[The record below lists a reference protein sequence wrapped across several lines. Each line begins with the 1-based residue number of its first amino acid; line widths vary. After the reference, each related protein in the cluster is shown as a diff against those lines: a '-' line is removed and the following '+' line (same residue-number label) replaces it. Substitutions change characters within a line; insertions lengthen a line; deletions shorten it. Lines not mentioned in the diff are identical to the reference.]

1 MSLEDGLFLQVAESW
16 NLEKLY
22 LDLNRAK
29 QFNTVRDAKLSP
41 IEKTILRGLLFG
53 RSPKEIA
60 GDLYWTTS
68 SLSVEL
74 SKGLYR
80 YVESLTAR
88 EPNSVKNWRDISLW
102 LEEAGYKLS
111 PKFSYLQ
118 DVPELDNFY
127 NRTLELTTL
136 QEWIVRDRYRL
147 ITIFGWAGIGKTA
160 LAIKFVRNFQQDF
173 ECIIW
178 KNLFYNPVLEELL
191 PEILN
196 LLPQRPKIDNTL
208 SLNQQIVQLIDYLKN
223 HRCLLIFDGI
233 DSILCSDRLAG
244 FIRNEHRN
252 YSHLLQRI
260 SREAHQSCLLLTSQ
274 DEPADMLLLKSNKVD
289 SLQLKGLGESGK
301 YIFEEKKLNYPYS
314 WELLIKKYDGNPLAL
329 KLVASTIQELFNGK
343 VDDFLSQSTELGV
356 VIPDIFKEIFDQKFT
371 YLSELEKKIICI
383 LASNRQ
389 PITWQQL
396 QSYLPKTIYFSELT
410 QILMTLKK
418 RSLVEVIADRD
429 SATFTLPSM
438 VMKYVLREYKEE
450 CARSRLSS

>member
-53 RSPKEIA
+53 HSPKEIA

-208 SLNQQIVQLIDYLKN
+208 SLN
-223 HRCLLIFDGI
+223 
-233 DSILCSDRLAG
+233 
-244 FIRNEHRN
+244 
-252 YSHLLQRI
+252 
-260 SREAHQSCLLLTSQ
+260 
-274 DEPADMLLLKSNKVD
+274 
-289 SLQLKGLGESGK
+289 
-301 YIFEEKKLNYPYS
+301 
-314 WELLIKKYDGNPLAL
+314 
-329 KLVASTIQELFNGK
+329 
-343 VDDFLSQSTELGV
+343 
-356 VIPDIFKEIFDQKFT
+356 
-371 YLSELEKKIICI
+371 
-383 LASNRQ
+383 
-389 PITWQQL
+389 
-396 QSYLPKTIYFSELT
+396 
-410 QILMTLKK
+410 
-418 RSLVEVIADRD
+418 
-429 SATFTLPSM
+429 
-438 VMKYVLREYKEE
+438 
-450 CARSRLSS
+450 